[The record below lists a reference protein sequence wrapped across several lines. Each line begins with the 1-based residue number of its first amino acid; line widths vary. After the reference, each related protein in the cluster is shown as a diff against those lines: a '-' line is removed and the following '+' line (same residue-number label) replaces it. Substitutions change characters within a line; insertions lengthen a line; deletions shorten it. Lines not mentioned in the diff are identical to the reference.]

1 MFKEERNSPDA
12 GKGLN
17 KNLASAGVKLL
28 LDPVETS
35 GAQPAPQGL
44 SCLKVRRA
52 GPVYPHD
59 GQSGAS
65 GHGGHMSM
73 CLCT

>member
-1 MFKEERNSPDA
+1 MFKEKERSSPDG

-35 GAQPAPQGL
+35 GAQPAPRGS
-44 SCLKVRRA
+44 SCLKVRRVD
-52 GPVYPHD
+52 PVDPHD
-59 GQSGAS
+59 GQFGAT
-65 GHGGHMSM
+65 GHGGHVSV
-73 CLCT
+73 CL